1 MVKSNRAYEYSCKIV
16 EQGGK
21 THVYTFNQLNQN
33 AKIEEILGDN
43 VLNSTYITY
52 LHSDINSNLLTKVRY
67 AENGMERIENYTYTD
82 KWDISSY
89 LITYK
94 NNTQLSNIKYE
105 YDYESDESEYY
116 GICTK
121 TTTKMNNDTNIV
133 ETTLTTDYPY
143 CKKAVGSTTVTRN
156 GVKEKE

>member
-1 MVKSNRAYEYSCKIV
+1 MK
-16 EQGGK
+16 
-21 THVYTFNQLNQN
+21 
-33 AKIEEILGDN
+33 EILGDD

-52 LHSDINSNLLTKVRY
+52 LHSDINSNLPTKVRY
-67 AENGMERIENYTYTD
+67 VENGMERIENYTYTD

-89 LITYK
+89 IITDK

-121 TTTKMNNDTNIV
+121 TTTKMSNSVNIV
-133 ETTLTTDYPY
+133 EEGVLERNYPY
-143 CKKAVGSTTVTRN
+143 ANKCIASTNGDTNKNKKIQQILPIISIL
-156 GVKEKE
+156 K